1 MSIDLTG
8 AQLFLLVINLL
19 ILCLAFF
26 IRLWM
31 TRQQA
36 DVDSAKKAVAE
47 LVKEL
52 NEFKLQCSKEYAQR
66 SEISNGRAELM
77 EAIHVVSAKV
87 DRIFEKFTTKADKP

>member
-1 MSIDLTG
+1 MTIDLTG
-8 AQLFLLVINLL
+8 AQVFILVINFL

-31 TRQQA
+31 TRQQ
-36 DVDSAKKAVAE
+36 DDINSAKKAVAD
-47 LVKEL
+47 LVKEF
-52 NEFKLQCSKEYAQR
+52 NDFKLACSDQYARR

-87 DRIFEKFTTKADKP
+87 DRIFEKFNTKADK